1 MRVIYLMHFA
11 SFCFLLYAAFFVKS
25 TRFFV
30 IFATIIVQYL
40 TIHLSLLL
48 SAPSYSYHRQFPQS
62 SGKKKG
68 KSRECARSFGK
79 RLNYNF
85 PTLLSTFYK
94 NIPNTLHVYAFVGR
108 VQLEMPQQAQVIK
121 VGRLWFSLLWLG
133 PRNFLIIRKNVWHC
147 RKKH

>member
-1 MRVIYLMHFA
+1 MSYA
-11 SFCFLLYAAFFVKS
+11 FCFFLFFIIRRLFREINQILCYFYHNHCAIFNDTPFIIIKYPFLFLPQAVS
-25 TRFFV
+25 TV
-30 IFATIIVQYL
+30 I
-40 TIHLSLLL
+40 
-48 SAPSYSYHRQFPQS
+48 RQ
-62 SGKKKG
+62 
-68 KSRECARSFGK
+68 KSREQRMRPIIRQKAGK
-79 RLNYNF
+79 RLNSYF

>member
-1 MRVIYLMHFA
+1 MHFA
-11 SFCFLLYAAFFVKS
+11 SFCFLLYAVFFVKS
-25 TRFFV
+25 TRFCV
-30 IFATIIVQYL
+30 IFITIIVQYL

-48 SAPSYSYHRQFPQS
+48 STPSYSYHRQFPQS
-62 SGKKKG
+62 SGKKAG
-68 KSRECARSFGK
+68 SRECARSFGK

>member
-1 MRVIYLMHFA
+1 MRP
-11 SFCFLLYAAFFVKS
+11 
-25 TRFFV
+25 
-30 IFATIIVQYL
+30 II
-40 TIHLSLLL
+40 
-48 SAPSYSYHRQFPQS
+48 RQ
-62 SGKKKG
+62 K
-68 KSRECARSFGK
+68 AGK
-79 RLNYNF
+79 RLNSYF

>member
-1 MRVIYLMHFA
+1 MHFA
-11 SFCFLLYAAFFVKS
+11 SFCFLLYAVFFVKS
-25 TRFFV
+25 TRFCV
-30 IFATIIVQYL
+30 IFITIIVQYL

-48 SAPSYSYHRQFPQS
+48 STPSYSYHRQFPQS
-62 SGKKKG
+62 SGKKAG
-68 KSRECARSFGK
+68 SRECARSFGK

-133 PRNFLIIRKNVWHC
+133 PRNFLIIRKNGWHC

>member
-1 MRVIYLMHFA
+1 MHFA
-11 SFCFLLYAAFFVKS
+11 SFCFLLYAVFFVKS
-25 TRFFV
+25 TRFCV
-30 IFATIIVQYL
+30 IFITIIVQYL

-48 SAPSYSYHRQFPQS
+48 STPSYSYHRQFPQS
-62 SGKKKG
+62 SGKKAG
-68 KSRECARSFGK
+68 SRECARSFGK

-133 PRNFLIIRKNVWHC
+133 PRYFLIIRKNVWHC

>member
-1 MRVIYLMHFA
+1 MRVICLMHFA
-11 SFCFLLYAAFFVKS
+11 SFCFLLYAVFFVKT
-25 TRFFV
+25 TRFCV
-30 IFATIIVQYL
+30 IFIPIIVQYL

-48 SAPSYSYHRQFPQS
+48 STPSFSYHRQFPQS
-62 SGKKKG
+62 SGKKAG
-68 KSRECARSFGK
+68 SRECARSFGK

>member
-1 MRVIYLMHFA
+1 MRVICLMHFA
-11 SFCFLLYAAFFVKS
+11 SFCFLLYAVFFVKS
-25 TRFFV
+25 TRFCV
-30 IFATIIVQYL
+30 IFITIIVQYL

-48 SAPSYSYHRQFPQS
+48 STPSYSYHRQFPQS
-62 SGKKKG
+62 SGKKAG
-68 KSRECARSFGK
+68 SRECARSFGK

>member
-11 SFCFLLYAAFFVKS
+11 SFCFLLYAVFFVKS
-25 TRFFV
+25 TRFCV
-30 IFATIIVQYL
+30 IFITIIVQYL
-40 TIHLSLLL
+40 TIRLSLLL
-48 SAPSYSYHRQFPQS
+48 STPSYSYHRQFPQS

-79 RLNYNF
+79 RLNSYF